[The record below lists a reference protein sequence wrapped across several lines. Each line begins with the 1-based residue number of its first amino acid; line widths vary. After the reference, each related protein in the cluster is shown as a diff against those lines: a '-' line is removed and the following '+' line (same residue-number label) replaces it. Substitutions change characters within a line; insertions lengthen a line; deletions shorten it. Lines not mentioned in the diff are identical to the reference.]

1 MQQNERVGNLG
12 THGTEEKFVQYMY
25 IGEKSLNQRDL
36 LQYLGED
43 GGKKKSL
50 EISKS

>member
-1 MQQNERVGNLG
+1 
-12 THGTEEKFVQYMY
+12 
-25 IGEKSLNQRDL
+25 LNQRDL

-50 EISKS
+50 EISKSWLENTIKMDLKNLNEYNQCI